1 MSFWKIRHKPESQY
15 VLYEYE
21 KHKCLISIYLI
32 KLLKIQL
39 IWHRMSRLV
48 GHENVIMY
56 INSYKGFHD
65 VSYKNL
71 CGGIQIFLVLLRK
84 YVVS

>member
-1 MSFWKIRHKPESQY
+1 M
-15 VLYEYE
+15 VN
-21 KHKCLISIYLI
+21 KHLL
-32 KLLKIQL
+32 KLLKIKL

-56 INSYKGFHD
+56 IDSCKEFHD
-65 VSYKNL
+65 VAYETL
-71 CGGIQIFLVLLRK
+71 CGKIQIFLVLLRK

>member
-1 MSFWKIRHKPESQY
+1 MSFWRVRHKSESQY

-21 KHKCLISIYLI
+21 KHEWLISIYLI
-32 KLLKIQL
+32 KLLKIKL

-56 INSYKGFHD
+56 IDSYKEFHD
-65 VSYKNL
+65 VAYENL
-71 CGGIQIFLVLLRK
+71 CGKIQIFLVLLRK